1 MSKYTT
7 INDWEPETRSLLEK
21 LQKHGLVIHS
31 VDNGEYRT
39 KLADTTMDKFIE
51 DCMAC
56 DEAWLSVVAP
66 DGKRKTVYLVYGN
79 EPGVL
84 ASDYS
89 VCEQIEAATDEH
101 YEAWSGRKQP
111 TKPAQ

>member
-66 DGKRKTVYLVYGN
+66 DGKRKTIYLVYGN
-79 EPGVL
+79 NPGEL
-84 ASDYS
+84 MCDYT
-89 VCEQIEAATDEH
+89 VCAQLDAVCDEH
-101 YEAWSGRKQP
+101 SESWDGRDQP
-111 TKPAQ
+111 TKRIQ